1 MAKYSA
7 WLTFF
12 TLASLF
18 RDPIVPLTGGLC
30 FNELNRFNKV

>member
-7 WLTFF
+7 WVTFF

-18 RDPIVPLTGGLC
+18 RNPIVPLAGGLC
-30 FNELNRFNKV
+30 FN

>member
-18 RDPIVPLTGGLC
+18 RDPIVPLTGG
-30 FNELNRFNKV
+30 

>member
-12 TLASLF
+12 TLAPPF
-18 RDPIVPLTGGLC
+18 RPPIIPLAARLC
-30 FNELNRFNKV
+30 FN